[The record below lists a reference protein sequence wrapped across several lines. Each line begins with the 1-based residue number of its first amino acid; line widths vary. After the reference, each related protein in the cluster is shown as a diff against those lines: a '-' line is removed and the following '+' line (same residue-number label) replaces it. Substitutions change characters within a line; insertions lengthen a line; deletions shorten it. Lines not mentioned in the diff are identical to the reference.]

1 MTKRQK
7 EAWKK
12 ELVNRLSREPEVRR
26 IVIFGS
32 FLDSAEPRDMD
43 VAVFQ
48 DSPQAYLPL
57 AMKYR
62 RITSPLAHKISLDIF
77 PLRSGVSSDPFLRE
91 VELGETVYERA
102 G

>member
-1 MTKRQK
+1 M
-7 EAWKK
+7 KK
-12 ELVNRLSREPEVRR
+12 ELVDRLSSEPEVRR

-48 DSPQAYLPL
+48 DSLEAYLPL
-57 AMKYR
+57 ATKYR
-62 RITSPLAHKISLDIF
+62 RITTPLARKISLDIF
-77 PLRSGVSSDPFLRE
+77 PLRSGVYSDPFLRE
-91 VELGETVYERA
+91 VERGETVYERA